1 MLTRAEITQI
11 IYTTKMMN
19 VTSKAKLTT
28 PALRATYATSLAQ
41 PVYVTSQAP
50 LTRPAQRTMYLTS
63 LAKLTTLALRAMCVT
78 NLAVL
83 QSCVTSL
90 HWAYLPMKSMPS
102 IPLSLTLNY

>member
-50 LTRPAQRTMYLTS
+50 HVILTLGAVTIPAL
-63 LAKLTTLALRAMCVT
+63 LTTL
-78 NLAVL
+78 
-83 QSCVTSL
+83 
-90 HWAYLPMKSMPS
+90 
-102 IPLSLTLNY
+102 